1 MLKVWT
7 RQGDAPDDQFLLP
20 TCLVTKVKTVYK
32 KEGLVEVW
40 TSGKTQGVQVIP
52 REGQGRTLTQ
62 RNIQVFSKP
71 DQILGGEGH
80 ERMELD
86 FPKKVARQDKR
97 KAVVFWS
104 CN

>member
-1 MLKVWT
+1 M
-7 RQGDAPDDQFLLP
+7 
-20 TCLVTKVKTVYK
+20 
-32 KEGLVEVW
+32 
-40 TSGKTQGVQVIP
+40 IP

-71 DQILGGEGH
+71 DQILGGEGY